1 MSMTDPL
8 SDMFTRL
15 RNAGMARFEKVDVP
29 FSNVKVSIV
38 KILKDEGFVKNY
50 KIIKEMGQ
58 TAIRIYLKYEGS
70 KSVIKEIKRISKPSR
85 RIYVGKDEV
94 PKIRQG
100 LGIAILSTSK
110 GVMADRAARDAAVGG
125 ELLCQVW

>member
-8 SDMFTRL
+8 SDMLTRL

-85 RIYVGKDEV
+85 RIYVRKDEI

-100 LGIAILSTSK
+100 LGIAIVSTSK
-110 GVMADRAARDAAVGG
+110 GVMADRAAREAAVGG